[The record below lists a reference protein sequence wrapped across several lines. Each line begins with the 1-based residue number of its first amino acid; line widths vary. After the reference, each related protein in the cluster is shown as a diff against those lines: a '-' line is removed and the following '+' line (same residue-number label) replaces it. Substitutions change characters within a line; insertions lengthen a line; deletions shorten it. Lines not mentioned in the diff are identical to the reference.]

1 MAASKLL
8 GAKAPSYDPNGPFV
22 KDVRG
27 FSDAE
32 IMANAKKMP
41 RRQITQKGAK
51 LTGGTDP
58 ALAAGGGGLASPF
71 DTLNKAITDM
81 NNRKGK

>member
-8 GAKAPSYDPNGPFV
+8 SAKGSLYDPNAPYTT
-22 KDVRG
+22 DVTG

-41 RRQITQKGAK
+41 RKKITQTGAK
-51 LTGGTDP
+51 LTGSATDP
-58 ALAAGGGGLASPF
+58 ALAAGGNPF
-71 DTLNKAITDM
+71 DILSKSIQGSLDRA
-81 NNRKGK
+81 KGK